1 MRPRSDKT
9 STLTCDA
16 PQPTDFVK
24 CACVNVSVRREYQ
37 SDIADAFIRTQK
49 ATAASI
55 IHIMYSKTFVI
66 PFEHYDSLNSQGRE
80 VDE

>member
-1 MRPRSDKT
+1 MRPRSHKT

-16 PQPTDFVK
+16 PQPTDLVK

-37 SDIADAFIRTQK
+37 SDIADAFIHTQK

-55 IHIMYSKTFVI
+55 IHIMYSKTFAI
-66 PFEHYDSLNSQGRE
+66 PFEHYESLNSQGHE